1 MSNSSSPNIGVNS
14 LPNGNPTSGNPTSV
28 SVIMCAYTELRWDD
42 LRAAVQS
49 LYAQT
54 HLPREVIVV
63 IDHNEALLRRVRH
76 ELDVEP
82 PAGAAGLNSGDSHS
96 VELKV
101 VENSREQGLS
111 GARNSGMAEAT
122 GEILA
127 FMDED
132 AVAAP
137 NWLALLV
144 GHYQRENVLGVG
156 GAIVPNWLNQR
167 PAWFPEEFDWVVGC
181 TYRGMPR
188 EAAPVRNLIGCN
200 MSFRRSVVE
209 EIGGF
214 RSGIGRVGTLP
225 VGCEETEYCIRAGAR
240 WPRGEFL
247 YEPAARVFHNVP
259 GTRGTWAY
267 FRSRCYHEGRSKAA
281 VTQMSS
287 VSKGLAAESSYTV
300 RTLPLGVL
308 RGLGDVLRTRRLAGV
323 QRAVAIV
330 AGLLITTFGY
340 ARGRAALSRNTST
353 SRRNHGENHLE
364 NTASQPL
371 TSA

>member
-1 MSNSSSPNIGVNS
+1 MLNSLSNDSGSSSAPS
-14 LPNGNPTSGNPTSV
+14 SV
-28 SVIMCAYTELRWDD
+28 SVIMCAYTEQRWED
-42 LRAAVQS
+42 LRAAVRS
-49 LYAQT
+49 LYGQT

-76 ELDVEP
+76 ELNVEP
-82 PAGAAGLNSGDSHS
+82 PADAVRFADA
-96 VELKV
+96 VKFKV

-122 GEILA
+122 GDILA

-144 GHYQRENVLGVG
+144 GHYQRDNVLGVG
-156 GAIVPNWLNQR
+156 GAIVPNWLNDR

-181 TYRGMPR
+181 TYRGMPGSV
-188 EAAPVRNLIGCN
+188 APVRNLIGCN
-200 MSFRRSVVE
+200 MSFRRSVAE
-209 EIGGF
+209 QIGGF
-214 RSGIGRVGTLP
+214 RSGIGRVGALP
-225 VGCEETEYCIRAGAR
+225 VGCEETEYCIRAGTR
-240 WPRGEFL
+240 WPQGHFL

-259 GTRGTWAY
+259 GARGTWAY

-281 VTQMSS
+281 VTRMSS
-287 VSKGLAAESSYTV
+287 VSKGLAAESAYTV

-308 RGLGDVLRTRRLAGV
+308 RGLGDVLRTRRLAGL

-340 ARGRAALSRNTST
+340 ARGRAALSRNMSMPVK
-353 SRRNHGENHLE
+353 NHGGNHVE